1 MAGKD
6 KPARGKMKYGSSLS
20 AHIVTSS
27 PELAESLTNELDG
40 PHVKVQEDLKRMLGE
55 PAAVYIVDTKVK
67 DMDTWPAPLVLDPD
81 AKEKMW
87 LFLVSE
93 PKDMSRLVDTPPD
106 SAFFDRDAKAS
117 NGIRSYIEKRLDP
130 EAGRRLEKVDYVD
143 ARRTFVVRFDNNKT
157 YALALDDIAGADA
170 TEVLSWQ
177 VGEGRQY
184 FKVTQLSGNLLEVP
198 WDVVLCHCE
207 PAYEYYKGRERSEES
222 DARAERIGQRIKTLR
237 QEKGMTSTLL
247 AQRSGMKRP
256 NLSRLESG
264 KHVPS
269 LETLE
274 RVAEALGV
282 PVVRLVAQGAAT

>member
-1 MAGKD
+1 
-6 KPARGKMKYGSSLS
+6 
-20 AHIVTSS
+20 
-27 PELAESLTNELDG
+27 
-40 PHVKVQEDLKRMLGE
+40 
-55 PAAVYIVDTKVK
+55 
-67 DMDTWPAPLVLDPD
+67 MDTWPAPLVLDPD

-130 EAGRRLEKVDYVD
+130 DAGRRLEKVDYVD

-184 FKVTQLSGNLLEVP
+184 FKVMQLSGNLLEVP
-198 WDVVLCHCE
+198 WDVVLYHCE

-222 DARAERIGQRIKTLR
+222 DARGAHRSEDQDTAPRKGNDQHAAGTALRDEAPEPQPPRERQ
-237 QEKGMTSTLL
+237 
-247 AQRSGMKRP
+247 ACAVSGDARARGRGTRRACGAAGCP
-256 NLSRLESG
+256 RRCDLESG
-264 KHVPS
+264 VS
-269 LETLE
+269 LQN
-274 RVAEALGV
+274 RQPGRRAS
-282 PVVRLVAQGAAT
+282 P